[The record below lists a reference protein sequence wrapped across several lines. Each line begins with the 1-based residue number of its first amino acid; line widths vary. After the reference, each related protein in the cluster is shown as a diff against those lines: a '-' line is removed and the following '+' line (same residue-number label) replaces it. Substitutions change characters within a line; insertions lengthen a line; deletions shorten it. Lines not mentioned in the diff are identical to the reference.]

1 MKVDEML
8 KIDPNSKAC
17 HTSGKV
23 MMLDRLKLKIQKTI
37 QIDPNPRNS

>member
-8 KIDPNSKAC
+8 KIDPNSKAYLS
-17 HTSGKV
+17 SGKG